1 MRFENEYLTYL
12 QYEKNLEKN
21 TIISYKNDLKHFK
34 VYLDELDKDEL
45 TIDDSELLFF
55 IDLFK
60 DYKTT
65 SINHLITFL
74 HSYYNFLYIKNYCDI
89 DKSSILDYPRKEK
102 RLVNYLSINEV
113 YLLVNKC
120 ENLRDRLIILLLF
133 KTGIRVSELIKIS
146 LNDIDFERYTIKIHG
161 KGNKERLVLFDHE
174 VKEILI
180 DYINEFN
187 PKHFLLINS
196 KNKQVDRFY
205 VYELIKNLAIKA
217 KINKNVYPHILRHSF
232 ATYMLECGCDIRLLQ
247 VLLGHEDITTTTIYT
262 HILTKHLKEC
272 YNMYH
277 PLGKGE

>member
-74 HSYYNFLYIKNYCDI
+74 HSYYNFLYLKNYCDI

-113 YLLVNKC
+113 YLLVNEC
-120 ENLRDRLIILLLF
+120 DNLRDMLIILLLF

-146 LNDIDFERYTIKIHG
+146 LNDIDFEQYTIKIHG

-196 KNKQVDRFY
+196 KNKQIDRFY

>member
-12 QYEKNLEKN
+12 QFEKNLEKN

-74 HSYYNFLYIKNYCDI
+74 HSYYNFLYLKNYCDI

-113 YLLVNKC
+113 YLLVNEC
-120 ENLRDRLIILLLF
+120 DNFRDRLIILLLF
-133 KTGIRVSELIKIS
+133 KTGIRVSELISIS
-146 LNDIDFERYTIKIHG
+146 LNDIDLEQYTIKIHG
-161 KGNKERLVLFDHE
+161 KGNKERLVLFDYE

-196 KNKQVDRFY
+196 KNKQIDRFY